1 MNNVK
6 LDVIDPITVYDTR
19 ENTFETPTTVT
30 HAVCLVSGG
39 MDSATCLYHAVKLY
53 GAENVLALSAYYG
66 QRSNC
71 ELEFAEASCKKL
83 GVTRIEMNLSEVLGF
98 NKSYSSYIQGSD
110 RDIEDGSYA
119 DIIKAKV
126 EKGEAPICD
135 EYIPNRNSLLLNV
148 ACAIGLQY
156 FGNKKFTIIQGIHSD
171 DALHTEGSNLAAYPD
186 CTLEFANAE
195 NRALQFATA
204 GLCYIYTPLVAK
216 TKTQVVEFG
225 VDNGMT
231 KEDFE
236 ATWSCYKGRREEY
249 NGKPCGTCPTDRDRI
264 RALIQGIS
272 YTREDVLKNYAI
284 SEEECDKLYGDL
296 LA

>member
-6 LDVIDPITVYDTR
+6 MNVIDPITVYDSR
-19 ENTFETPTTVT
+19 ENTFEIPTTVT

-39 MDSATCLYHAVKLY
+39 MDSATCLHHAVKLY
-53 GAENVLALSAYYG
+53 GAKNVLALSAYYG
-66 QRSNC
+66 QRSSC

-83 GVTRIEMNLSEVLGF
+83 GVTRIEMNLSDVLGF

-126 EKGEAPICD
+126 ERGEAPISD

-148 ACAIGLQY
+148 ACAIGLQH

-195 NRALQFATA
+195 NKALQFATA

-225 VDNGMT
+225 VTNGMT
-231 KEDFE
+231 KEGFE
-236 ATWSCYKGRREEY
+236 ATWSCYKGKREEY
-249 NGKPCGTCPTDRDRI
+249 QGKPCGTCPTDRDRI
-264 RALIQGIS
+264 RALIQGIG
-272 YTREDVLKNYAI
+272 YTRADILKNYAI
-284 SEEECDKLYGDL
+284 SEDECDELYGDL

>member
-1 MNNVK
+1 M
-6 LDVIDPITVYDTR
+6 
-19 ENTFETPTTVT
+19 
-30 HAVCLVSGG
+30 
-39 MDSATCLYHAVKLY
+39 KLY

-71 ELEFAEASCKKL
+71 ELEFAEANCKKL

-126 EKGEAPICD
+126 EKGEAPISD

-195 NRALQFATA
+195 NKALQFATA

-236 ATWSCYKGRREEY
+236 ATWSCYKGKREEY

-264 RALIQGIS
+264 RALIQGIG
-272 YTREDVLKNYAI
+272 YTREDVLRNYAI